1 MNNLIESICEDN
13 KVRYTQVGDS
23 HFSVQ
28 RKNGYI
34 LFRELKIESF
44 KCSTRPFR
52 TLNLRAACYCMFSSP
67 EDLFKHLEV
76 NGIADEDWV
85 ISDESNIE
93 LEPFENLYTTIL

>member
-13 KVRYTQVGDS
+13 RVLYTQVKDS

-34 LFRELKIESF
+34 LFRELKIEPF
-44 KCSTRPFR
+44 KRGTRPVR
-52 TLNLRAACYCMFSSP
+52 TLNLRAARYRVFSSP

-76 NGIADEDWV
+76 NGITDED
-85 ISDESNIE
+85 
-93 LEPFENLYTTIL
+93 

>member
-13 KVRYTQVGDS
+13 RVLYTQVKDS

-34 LFRELKIESF
+34 LFRELKIEPF
-44 KCSTRPFR
+44 KRSTRPVR
-52 TLNLRAACYCMFSSP
+52 TLNLRAARYCMFSSP
-67 EDLFKHLEV
+67 EDLFKHLEA
-76 NGIADEDWV
+76 NGITDEDRV